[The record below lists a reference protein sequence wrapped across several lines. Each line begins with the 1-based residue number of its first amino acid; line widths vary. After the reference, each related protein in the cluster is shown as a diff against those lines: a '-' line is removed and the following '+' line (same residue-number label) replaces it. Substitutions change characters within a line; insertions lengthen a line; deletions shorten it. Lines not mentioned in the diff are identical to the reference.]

1 MIGCIIQAR
10 TGSTRLPKKVLL
22 NIDEKNTVLSFVIEQ
37 VKNSKKIEKIIVATT
52 NLKEDDEIE
61 ELVIKLGVECFRG
74 SETDVLDRYYNCA
87 KQFKFDLIVRITSDC
102 PLIDPQIIDKIIENF
117 NSNIDD
123 YVSNT
128 LENSYPK
135 GLDVEVFTFS
145 SLEKSWRE
153 STLPSHREHV
163 TQYIRNSNY
172 FRIKNFKN
180 KQDFSGIR
188 CTLDRKE
195 DLEFIRQIIKRI
207 KNRPITMKDIICVL
221 NEEPDLIKI
230 NQNIDPNEGF
240 NKSKMED
247 EIFKKQ
253 GRLEL

>member
-10 TGSTRLPKKVLL
+10 LGSSRLPKKVLQ
-22 NIDEKNTVLSFVIEQ
+22 NIDEKNTVLYYVIEQ
-37 VKNSKKIEKIIVATT
+37 VKSSKKIEKIIVATT
-52 NLKEDDEIE
+52 NLKEDDQIKDA
-61 ELVIKLGVECFRG
+61 VIKLGIECFRG
-74 SETDVLDRYYNCA
+74 SEKDVLDRYYNCA
-87 KQFKFDLIVRITSDC
+87 KQFKFDTIVRITSDC
-102 PLIDPQIIDKIIENF
+102 PLIDPQIIDEIIENF
-117 NSNIDD
+117 NSNIED

-163 TQYIRNSNY
+163 TQYIRNNNY
-172 FRIKNFKN
+172 FRIKNYKN
-180 KQDFSGIR
+180 KQDFSRIR

-207 KNRPITMKDIICVL
+207 KKRPITLKDIICVL
-221 NEEPDLIKI
+221 SEEPDLIKI
-230 NQNIDPNEGF
+230 NENIDPNEGL

-253 GRLEL
+253 GRL